1 MRRMTLA
8 LARNVPIRERGD
20 TRAAARSRPPV
31 AGDSAPTRDDWLRTA
46 DRSGGVIAAARRS
59 ASSGARLEAAP
70 ARRFFVLL
78 LVELEEYMRFTVFS
92 FALVA
97 AAGCSNHTRHGI
109 APDGGGGPGGPC
121 VGLQCQQ
128 VQCQAEQSP
137 TTITGTVF
145 APNGT
150 LPLYNAIVYVP
161 NNPPDVFTPG
171 VTCDRCNG
179 TVSGNPVVIT
189 QTGPDGTFALTNVPV
204 GNDIPLVI
212 QIGRWRRQ
220 VTIPNVAQCTTT
232 QLPAQLTRFAKNK
245 SEGDI
250 PQMAIATG
258 GADPFECLL
267 LKIGLDA
274 AEFTP
279 SSSNGR
285 VHFYTATDGPGS
297 NLSTPAPS
305 GDQLYTSMNTLLNYD
320 IVILPCEGSAFD
332 KPAGARANLVQYA
345 NAGGRLFTTHYSYDW
360 LSYASSP
367 YNAVGSWDLDQAF
380 PDDGLIGTLD
390 TSFPK
395 GMAFAQWLSI
405 VEPGSTMGQLALV
418 QPRHDIDAVNMSYAQ
433 RWISSDTSVSSPGS
447 PTGIMHLT
455 FDTPL
460 DAPVDNMGNKQFCGK
475 VVYSDF
481 HVNTDA
487 LDPTATAFPSVCAAT
502 PMTEQEKALAFMLF
516 DLSSCVQDDSQLPI
530 P

>member
-1 MRRMTLA
+1 MRSSVFVLA
-8 LARNVPIRERGD
+8 LA
-20 TRAAARSRPPV
+20 
-31 AGDSAPTRDDWLRTA
+31 
-46 DRSGGVIAAARRS
+46 
-59 ASSGARLEAAP
+59 
-70 ARRFFVLL
+70 
-78 LVELEEYMRFTVFS
+78 
-92 FALVA
+92 A
-97 AAGCSNHTRHGI
+97 AAGCSNPSRHGVL
-109 APDGGGGPGGPC
+109 PDGGGGPPPPGPC

-128 VQCQAEQSP
+128 VTCTGEQSS

-161 NNPPDVFTPG
+161 NNTPEQFTPG

-179 TVSGNPVVIT
+179 TVSGDPVVIT

-220 VTIPNVAQCTTT
+220 VTIPTVAQCQTT

-267 LKIGLDA
+267 LKIGLDT

-279 SSSNGR
+279 SSGNGR

-297 NLSTPAPS
+297 NLSTPAPT
-305 GDQLYTSMNTLLNYD
+305 GDTLYTSMQTLLNYD
-320 IVILPCEGSAFD
+320 IVILPCEGGPFD
-332 KPAGARANLVQYA
+332 KPAGARGNLVQYV

-360 LSYASSP
+360 LSYTSSP
-367 YNAVGSWDLDQAF
+367 FNVVGTWDLDQ
-380 PDDGLIGTLD
+380 PYPNDGLIGTLD

-395 GMAFAQWLSI
+395 GMAFAQWLKI
-405 VEPGSTMGQLALV
+405 VEPTSTMGQLSLV

-433 RWISSDTSVSSPGS
+433 RWISSDTSATGNAS
-447 PTGIMHLT
+447 TGIMHLT
-455 FDTPL
+455 FGTPI
-460 DAPVDNMGNKQFCGK
+460 DAPPDDMGSKAYCGK

-487 LDPTATAFPSVCAAT
+487 LNPSATSFPSVCAMS

-516 DLSSCVQDDSQLPI
+516 DLSSCVQDDSQMPI